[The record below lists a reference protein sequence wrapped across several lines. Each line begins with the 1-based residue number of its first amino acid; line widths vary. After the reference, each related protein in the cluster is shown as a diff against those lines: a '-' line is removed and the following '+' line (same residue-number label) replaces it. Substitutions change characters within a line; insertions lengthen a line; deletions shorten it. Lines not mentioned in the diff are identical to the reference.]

1 MGIIQKQSIYG
12 LILSYLGVIL
22 GFITTG
28 YLMPEF
34 LHEEEIG
41 LLRVLVSYATLIA
54 QFAGL
59 GFSIVAVRMFPYFR
73 DPKTNHHGFLGLFLL
88 ISLLGWLLMM
98 ILFHFYEKLFM
109 TKDFIESPMLSQYF
123 SWIIPLSLFVLL
135 YNITDAFYRSTYN
148 ALKGAFL
155 KEVIQKIFVLFVVL
169 LYIFHIYPF
178 SSLVQFYIFA
188 FAIPP
193 LLMFYSLW
201 RQKELKLIPDFKFLK
216 PELRK
221 QIGNVALFGMLTSFS
236 GILVIN
242 IDVLMIQ
249 KYMTLSDV
257 GIYTITFFF
266 GTLIKIPARPLTR
279 ISGIVIAESFKNN
292 DNKNI
297 DLIYKKSS
305 ITLLTIASWVFLGLL
320 INQENIIDLIGEN
333 YRPGLYVIFFIG
345 LSNVLELSTG
355 VVNQIL
361 FNSKYYRYS
370 SHFIFIFVILVIIS
384 NLILIPLYGIIG
396 AALATFISKTL
407 YMMIKV
413 VFVKIKL
420 GFSPYSWKTLI
431 PLFFVIL
438 VYFVQLL
445 IPTLNNFIID
455 IILRSTLVSILF
467 LVPIIWLQVSLDIN
481 HWLTKIF
488 NTIKNKV
495 NQPK

>member
-12 LILSYLGVIL
+12 LVLSYLGVIL

-54 QFAGL
+54 QFSSL

-88 ISLLGWLLMM
+88 ISLIGWLLVM

-109 TKDFIESPMLSQYF
+109 VKDFIESPMLSQYF

-135 YNITDAFYRSTYN
+135 YNITDAFYRSTYD

-155 KEVIQKIFVLFVVL
+155 KEVIQKIFILAAII

-178 SSLVQFYIFA
+178 SNLVELYVLA
-188 FAIPP
+188 FAAPP

-201 RQKELKLIPDFKFLK
+201 KQQELKLVPDFKFLK
-216 PELRK
+216 PKLRK
-221 QIGNVALFGMLTSFS
+221 QIANVALFGMMTSFS
-236 GILVIN
+236 GIIVIN
-242 IDVLMIQ
+242 IDILMIQ
-249 KYMTLSDV
+249 KYLTLSDV

-305 ITLLTIASWVFLGLL
+305 ITLFTIAVWVFLGLV
-320 INQENIIDLIGEN
+320 INQENIIAIIGEN
-333 YRPGLYVIFFIG
+333 YRPGLFVIYFIG

-361 FNSKYYRYS
+361 FNSKYYKYS

-384 NLILIPLYGIIG
+384 NLILIPKFGIIG
-396 AALATFISKTL
+396 AALATLISKTI

-413 VFVKIKL
+413 AFVKIKL
-420 GFSPYSWKTLI
+420 GFTPYSWKTLI
-431 PLFFVIL
+431 PISIVFL
-438 VYFVQLL
+438 VYFIQLI
-445 IPTLNNFIID
+445 IPIQNNFIID
-455 IILRSTLVSILF
+455 IILRSTVASILF
-467 LVPIIWLQVSLDIN
+467 LALIVWLQVSPDIN
-481 HWLTKIF
+481 QWFKKIF
-488 NTIKNKV
+488 NTIKSKV
-495 NQPK
+495 NLPK